1 MMWKGKLF
9 LLRKGSE
16 LHCRGRIS
24 VSLLTCPWWCHG
36 DVEYASRLFN
46 SLPHQFDIVDN
57 VPINL
62 AQLMISPVHCTTA
75 QGFAS
80 VCVKDTAHR
89 KKETEAGTSGEIL
102 NFPVMRSSSMPDPPL
117 TTGEYEVFLSFR
129 GPDVRQTFADC
140 LYHFLIHSKIRTFR
154 DEEELRKGE
163 EIAPSLVQ
171 AISES
176 KILIPIFSQNYAS
189 SKWCLQE
196 LAKMVEC
203 WKKQGKGGGRTT
215 ILPIFYLV
223 DPRDVRHQEGAYEE
237 AFRRHSLKQD
247 QQTIKQWKEALLEV
261 GKMKGW
267 HVAGSDGHGAILEQ
281 IFVKV
286 DSLLRTNYT
295 LLTDELVGIDVHVNK
310 VVQLLNLDAASEM
323 IVGIHGMGGIGKTT
337 IAKTVFNK
345 VCTHFDRCCF
355 IEDVRETLL
364 KADGVVVLQNKI
376 ISGVLRYDHCNVNN
390 ASEGIHMMVDRIC
403 KHRVLIVLDDVD
415 AKFEFDK
422 IFGKLGNFSSKSR
435 FIITTRD
442 KRALELLQTDKL
454 HEPGG
459 MSHDHSLQL
468 FSKHAFKMDNPPN
481 EYTALAEKF
490 LKVAAGLPLALKVV
504 GSLLFRTDTNF
515 WRAKLKELKEVP
527 TVEVQQILR
536 ISYNELTPNEKQIF
550 LDIACVFIG
559 DYKEVPFYMWSSC
572 DFNPEIGMRTLV
584 NRSLVRIDEEGQF
597 GMHDHL
603 RDLGRAIVNEE
614 DVQNPCKRSRI
625 WSNENALDMLA
636 NREGGDQVE
645 VLRVDMRK
653 NEARHEFTEK
663 EFKNLSRLRY
673 LEVSYG
679 RLSGDFKEVLP
690 SLCCLRLHS
699 CDSIPTDLHL
709 KKLVILDL
717 SFCPI
722 KEGWRGWQ
730 GIQKAK
736 KLKVVILLECHEIR
750 RVPDLSPCTS
760 LELIKLLSCYKMK
773 GDLHIAGFKN
783 LRVLSLRSTQIA
795 KIITGD
801 MEMLENLLELSLKQL
816 SLSSPREAPLLPTSL
831 KQLSLSSP
839 SVPNLMQ
846 LVELEELKF
855 EWCGEA
861 GPEIPAEIWRLS
873 KLRTLE
879 ISSASPVFVTMEG
892 SLPSSLTSLQIHF
905 CVALEKLPGL
915 ANLTNLTELR
925 LVKVGVSEICG
936 LGELRVLTTLEVRN
950 APRLS
955 SLDGLENLVLLMKL
969 TVSNCGVL
977 PKLPDLVKLIK
988 LQALE
993 IQECQ
998 LLLEMQGMMAMKE
1011 SLSHLDIGR
1020 CPSLDC
1026 IEGFESLA
1034 SSLET
1039 LSWWELKMQPPDAIS
1054 KFRHLR
1060 RLAFVQVGNLV
1071 TTPDLSGLLNLKRL
1085 EILTCR
1091 QLIQIVGLDGLES
1104 LEVLFIKTC
1113 SSIRELPSL
1122 SRLKNLQRLQLTLC
1136 TKLTHIT
1143 GFEGLQ
1149 SLQELF
1155 VYHCWSIAEL
1165 PDLSSLHDLWGLYI
1179 FRCNKLTEV
1188 KGLRGLESLGNLSIT
1203 DCRSMKDLEDLSK
1216 LSNLRELRITGCRML
1231 TEVKGVERLVLLRVL
1246 KLDLRF
1252 RVRSL
1257 LKSVAR
1263 YVTRLITRFLGL
1275 LLILVLVLFIF
1286 NSQ

>member
-1 MMWKGKLF
+1 
-9 LLRKGSE
+9 
-16 LHCRGRIS
+16 
-24 VSLLTCPWWCHG
+24 
-36 DVEYASRLFN
+36 
-46 SLPHQFDIVDN
+46 
-57 VPINL
+57 
-62 AQLMISPVHCTTA
+62 
-75 QGFAS
+75 
-80 VCVKDTAHR
+80 
-89 KKETEAGTSGEIL
+89 
-102 NFPVMRSSSMPDPPL
+102 MRSSSMPDPPL

-323 IVGIHGMGGIGKTT
+323 IVGIHGM
-337 IAKTVFNK
+337 
-345 VCTHFDRCCF
+345 D
-355 IEDVRETLL
+355 
-364 KADGVVVLQNKI
+364 
-376 ISGVLRYDHCNVNN
+376 N

-468 FSKHAFKMDNPPN
+468 LSKHAFKMDNPPN

-636 NREGGDQVE
+636 NRE
-645 VLRVDMRK
+645 
-653 NEARHEFTEK
+653 
-663 EFKNLSRLRY
+663 
-673 LEVSYG
+673 
-679 RLSGDFKEVLP
+679 
-690 SLCCLRLHS
+690 
-699 CDSIPTDLHL
+699 
-709 KKLVILDL
+709 
-717 SFCPI
+717 
-722 KEGWRGWQ
+722 
-730 GIQKAK
+730 
-736 KLKVVILLECHEIR
+736 
-750 RVPDLSPCTS
+750 
-760 LELIKLLSCYKMK
+760 
-773 GDLHIAGFKN
+773 
-783 LRVLSLRSTQIA
+783 
-795 KIITGD
+795 
-801 MEMLENLLELSLKQL
+801 
-816 SLSSPREAPLLPTSL
+816 
-831 KQLSLSSP
+831 
-839 SVPNLMQ
+839 
-846 LVELEELKF
+846 
-855 EWCGEA
+855 
-861 GPEIPAEIWRLS
+861 
-873 KLRTLE
+873 
-879 ISSASPVFVTMEG
+879 
-892 SLPSSLTSLQIHF
+892 
-905 CVALEKLPGL
+905 
-915 ANLTNLTELR
+915 
-925 LVKVGVSEICG
+925 
-936 LGELRVLTTLEVRN
+936 
-950 APRLS
+950 
-955 SLDGLENLVLLMKL
+955 
-969 TVSNCGVL
+969 
-977 PKLPDLVKLIK
+977 
-988 LQALE
+988 
-993 IQECQ
+993 
-998 LLLEMQGMMAMKE
+998 
-1011 SLSHLDIGR
+1011 
-1020 CPSLDC
+1020 
-1026 IEGFESLA
+1026 
-1034 SSLET
+1034 
-1039 LSWWELKMQPPDAIS
+1039 
-1054 KFRHLR
+1054 
-1060 RLAFVQVGNLV
+1060 
-1071 TTPDLSGLLNLKRL
+1071 
-1085 EILTCR
+1085 
-1091 QLIQIVGLDGLES
+1091 
-1104 LEVLFIKTC
+1104 VLF
-1113 SSIRELPSL
+1113 
-1122 SRLKNLQRLQLTLC
+1122 
-1136 TKLTHIT
+1136 
-1143 GFEGLQ
+1143 
-1149 SLQELF
+1149 
-1155 VYHCWSIAEL
+1155 
-1165 PDLSSLHDLWGLYI
+1165 
-1179 FRCNKLTEV
+1179 
-1188 KGLRGLESLGNLSIT
+1188 
-1203 DCRSMKDLEDLSK
+1203 
-1216 LSNLRELRITGCRML
+1216 
-1231 TEVKGVERLVLLRVL
+1231 
-1246 KLDLRF
+1246 
-1252 RVRSL
+1252 
-1257 LKSVAR
+1257 
-1263 YVTRLITRFLGL
+1263 
-1275 LLILVLVLFIF
+1275 VLFL
-1286 NSQ
+1286 

>member
-442 KRALELLQTDKL
+442 
-454 HEPGG
+454 
-459 MSHDHSLQL
+459 
-468 FSKHAFKMDNPPN
+468 
-481 EYTALAEKF
+481 
-490 LKVAAGLPLALKVV
+490 
-504 GSLLFRTDTNF
+504 
-515 WRAKLKELKEVP
+515 
-527 TVEVQQILR
+527 
-536 ISYNELTPNEKQIF
+536 
-550 LDIACVFIG
+550 
-559 DYKEVPFYMWSSC
+559 
-572 DFNPEIGMRTLV
+572 
-584 NRSLVRIDEEGQF
+584 VRIDEEGQF

-801 MEMLENLLELSLKQL
+801 MEMLENLLEFSAEDAGLTEWPA
-816 SLSSPREAPLLPTSL
+816 SLSRLPCLEILKMTSSSCTKKREAPLLPTSL

-1011 SLSHLDIGR
+1011 S
-1020 CPSLDC
+1020 
-1026 IEGFESLA
+1026 
-1034 SSLET
+1034 
-1039 LSWWELKMQPPDAIS
+1039 
-1054 KFRHLR
+1054 HLR

>member
-1 MMWKGKLF
+1 
-9 LLRKGSE
+9 
-16 LHCRGRIS
+16 
-24 VSLLTCPWWCHG
+24 
-36 DVEYASRLFN
+36 
-46 SLPHQFDIVDN
+46 
-57 VPINL
+57 
-62 AQLMISPVHCTTA
+62 
-75 QGFAS
+75 
-80 VCVKDTAHR
+80 
-89 KKETEAGTSGEIL
+89 
-102 NFPVMRSSSMPDPPL
+102 MRSSSMPDPPL

-468 FSKHAFKMDNPPN
+468 LSKHAFKMDNPPN

-673 LEVSYG
+673 LEVNYG

-730 GIQKAK
+730 GIQ
-736 KLKVVILLECHEIR
+736 VFNSIL
-750 RVPDLSPCTS
+750 
-760 LELIKLLSCYKMK
+760 
-773 GDLHIAGFKN
+773 F
-783 LRVLSLRSTQIA
+783 
-795 KIITGD
+795 
-801 MEMLENLLELSLKQL
+801 
-816 SLSSPREAPLLPTSL
+816 
-831 KQLSLSSP
+831 
-839 SVPNLMQ
+839 
-846 LVELEELKF
+846 
-855 EWCGEA
+855 
-861 GPEIPAEIWRLS
+861 
-873 KLRTLE
+873 
-879 ISSASPVFVTMEG
+879 
-892 SLPSSLTSLQIHF
+892 LQIHF

-936 LGELRVLTTLEVRN
+936 LGELAVLTTLEVRN

-998 LLLEMQGMMAMKE
+998 LLSEMQGMMAMKE

-1104 LEVLFIKTC
+1104 LEVLFIETC

-1231 TEVKGVERLVLLRVL
+1231 TEVKGVERLMLLRVL

-1275 LLILVLVLFIF
+1275 LLILVLLLFIF

>member
-730 GIQKAK
+730 GIQ
-736 KLKVVILLECHEIR
+736 VFNSIL
-750 RVPDLSPCTS
+750 
-760 LELIKLLSCYKMK
+760 
-773 GDLHIAGFKN
+773 F
-783 LRVLSLRSTQIA
+783 
-795 KIITGD
+795 
-801 MEMLENLLELSLKQL
+801 
-816 SLSSPREAPLLPTSL
+816 
-831 KQLSLSSP
+831 
-839 SVPNLMQ
+839 
-846 LVELEELKF
+846 
-855 EWCGEA
+855 
-861 GPEIPAEIWRLS
+861 
-873 KLRTLE
+873 
-879 ISSASPVFVTMEG
+879 
-892 SLPSSLTSLQIHF
+892 LQIHF

>member
-998 LLLEMQGMMAMKE
+998 LLLEMQG
-1011 SLSHLDIGR
+1011 
-1020 CPSLDC
+1020 
-1026 IEGFESLA
+1026 
-1034 SSLET
+1034 T
-1039 LSWWELKMQPPDAIS
+1039 
-1054 KFRHLR
+1054 
-1060 RLAFVQVGNLV
+1060 
-1071 TTPDLSGLLNLKRL
+1071 
-1085 EILTCR
+1085 
-1091 QLIQIVGLDGLES
+1091 
-1104 LEVLFIKTC
+1104 
-1113 SSIRELPSL
+1113 
-1122 SRLKNLQRLQLTLC
+1122 
-1136 TKLTHIT
+1136 
-1143 GFEGLQ
+1143 
-1149 SLQELF
+1149 
-1155 VYHCWSIAEL
+1155 
-1165 PDLSSLHDLWGLYI
+1165 
-1179 FRCNKLTEV
+1179 
-1188 KGLRGLESLGNLSIT
+1188 
-1203 DCRSMKDLEDLSK
+1203 
-1216 LSNLRELRITGCRML
+1216 
-1231 TEVKGVERLVLLRVL
+1231 
-1246 KLDLRF
+1246 
-1252 RVRSL
+1252 
-1257 LKSVAR
+1257 
-1263 YVTRLITRFLGL
+1263 
-1275 LLILVLVLFIF
+1275 
-1286 NSQ
+1286 

>member
-1 MMWKGKLF
+1 
-9 LLRKGSE
+9 
-16 LHCRGRIS
+16 
-24 VSLLTCPWWCHG
+24 
-36 DVEYASRLFN
+36 
-46 SLPHQFDIVDN
+46 
-57 VPINL
+57 
-62 AQLMISPVHCTTA
+62 
-75 QGFAS
+75 
-80 VCVKDTAHR
+80 
-89 KKETEAGTSGEIL
+89 
-102 NFPVMRSSSMPDPPL
+102 MRSSSMPDPPL

-468 FSKHAFKMDNPPN
+468 LSKHAFKMDNPPN

-673 LEVSYG
+673 LEVNYG

-736 KLKVVILLECHEIR
+736 KLKVVILLECHDIR

-795 KIITGD
+795 KIITD
-801 MEMLENLLELSLKQL
+801 
-816 SLSSPREAPLLPTSL
+816 
-831 KQLSLSSP
+831 
-839 SVPNLMQ
+839 LMQ

-936 LGELRVLTTLEVRN
+936 LGELAVLTTLEVRN

-998 LLLEMQGMMAMKE
+998 LLSEMQGMMAMKE

-1104 LEVLFIKTC
+1104 LEVLFIETC

-1231 TEVKGVERLVLLRVL
+1231 TEVKGVERLMLLRVL

-1275 LLILVLVLFIF
+1275 LLILVLLLFIF